1 MLILSTL
8 AGWLEPAIQRWADT
22 LYQAPP
28 GRLTPLSSHFRG
40 RKPSLREVRSPVQG
54 PKARQP
60 RPPRTAGLCCEPQQ
74 PGHSPQVQLVPHGVV
89 AVGEGPHL
97 ALLVRQVFA
106 ELAEIVLQCAAHMLD
121 SLQLAV

>member
-8 AGWLEPAIQRWADT
+8 AGWLELGIQRWTDT
-22 LYQAPP
+22 FYEAPP
-28 GRLTPLSSHFRG
+28 GRLMLLSYHFRG
-40 RKPSLREVRSPVQG
+40 EKLSLREVRSPIQG
-54 PKARQP
+54 PTARQP
-60 RPPRTAGLCCEPQQ
+60 RPPRTVELCCEPQR
-74 PGHSPQVQLVPHGVV
+74 PGHSPQVQLVPHGMV

-106 ELAEIVLQCAAHMLD
+106 ELAEIVLQCAAHVLH